1 MENASLP
8 ARRLSVR
15 LCRQLRHWCRLGA
28 GAVDAPWFGVG
39 RRGGSWVDVLVVR
52 IGRNRADRQ
61 GGDGE
66 RILACQTAFGTSCRQ
81 LRHWC
86 RLGWAQA
93 QLTLPGSA
101 WAGVAEA
108 GWTSWSCG
116 LEETARIVKE
126 VMENASLPARRL
138 SVRLCRQ
145 LRHWCRLGAGTP
157 LTLPGSAWAGVAEA
171 GWMSWSC
178 MRIGAPSQPSGIGHV
193 AYCLRARIADGSHD
207 CANVFPCPAFYGRN
221 VLQCILKLFVWV
233 VKAKSESSAPTLTR
247 AELVDTLYYKI
258 GFSKRETR
266 HLVDMILE
274 EIVQELEN
282 GKSVKLSFFGSFLVR
297 GKKARVG
304 RNPRTGE
311 EALIGSRKVLSFVP
325 SRILRRRISDTCV

>member
-1 MENASLP
+1 
-8 ARRLSVR
+8 
-15 LCRQLRHWCRLGA
+15 
-28 GAVDAPWFGVG
+28 
-39 RRGGSWVDVLVVR
+39 
-52 IGRNRADRQ
+52 
-61 GGDGE
+61 
-66 RILACQTAFGTSCRQ
+66 
-81 LRHWC
+81 
-86 RLGWAQA
+86 
-93 QLTLPGSA
+93 
-101 WAGVAEA
+101 
-108 GWTSWSCG
+108 
-116 LEETARIVKE
+116 
-126 VMENASLPARRL
+126 
-138 SVRLCRQ
+138 
-145 LRHWCRLGAGTP
+145 
-157 LTLPGSAWAGVAEA
+157 
-171 GWMSWSC
+171 MSWSC

-193 AYCLRARIADGSHD
+193 AYWLRARIADGSHD
-207 CANVFPCPAFYGRN
+207 CADVFLCPAFYGRN
-221 VLQCILKLFVWV
+221 VLRCILRLFVWV